1 MSIFTGSG
9 VAIITPFNEK
19 GINYDEFK
27 KIIDFQLENNTDA
40 ILVCGTT
47 GEPPTMSEDEKKEAI
62 SFAINY
68 VNGRVPVIAG
78 VGSNDTAHVISL
90 AKFAEDAG
98 ADALLVVT
106 PYYNKASQEGMKRHF
121 LAVADALDH
130 TPIIIYNVPG
140 RTGCNILPKTIAAIA
155 DHKNICGVKE
165 SSGNLVQNTELIGL
179 VGDKL
184 DIYSGDDNL
193 TFPLMAIGAKGVISV
208 AANIIPREMHEF
220 AAACLEGDMKKGRE
234 MHHKYFELF
243 QALFM
248 DVNPIPVKTAANMMG
263 FNAGNFRL
271 PLCRMSEEMEAK
283 LHDVLTRYGLVK

>member
-1 MSIFTGSG
+1 VSIFTGSG

-130 TPIIIYNVPG
+130 TPIIIYNVPS

-165 SSGNLVQNTELIGL
+165 SSGNVIQNTELIGL

-208 AANIIPREMHEF
+208 AANVIPREMHEF
-220 AAACLEGDMKKGRE
+220 ATACLEGDMKKGCE

-248 DVNPIPVKTAANMMG
+248 DINPIPVKTAVNMMG

-283 LHDVLTRYGLVK
+283 LHDVLIRYGLVK

>member
-27 KIIDFQLENNTDA
+27 NIIDFQIENNTDA

-62 SFAINY
+62 SFAISY

-78 VGSNDTAHVISL
+78 VGSNETAHVVGL
-90 AKFAEDAG
+90 AKYAEEAG

-106 PYYNKASQEGMKRHF
+106 PYYNKASQEGIRRHF
-121 LAVADALDH
+121 LAVADAVEH

-140 RTGCNILPKTIAAIA
+140 RTGLNILPKTVAALA
-155 DHKNICGVKE
+155 EHKNICAIKE
-165 SSGNLVQNTELIGL
+165 SSGNLVQISELIGL
-179 VGDKL
+179 VGDKI
-184 DIYSGDDNL
+184 DVYSGDDNL
-193 TFPLMAIGAKGVISV
+193 TLPIMALGAKGVISV
-208 AANIIPREMHEF
+208 AANVIPKEMHEF
-220 AAACLEGDMKKGRE
+220 AMACLEGDMKKARE
-234 MHHKYFELF
+234 MHYKYFALF

-248 DVNPIPVKTAANMMG
+248 DVNPIPVKTAVNMMG
-263 FNAGNFRL
+263 YDAGLLRL
-271 PLCRMSEEMEAK
+271 PLCRMTDELEAK
-283 LHDVLTRYGLVK
+283 LFSVLKSYGLAK